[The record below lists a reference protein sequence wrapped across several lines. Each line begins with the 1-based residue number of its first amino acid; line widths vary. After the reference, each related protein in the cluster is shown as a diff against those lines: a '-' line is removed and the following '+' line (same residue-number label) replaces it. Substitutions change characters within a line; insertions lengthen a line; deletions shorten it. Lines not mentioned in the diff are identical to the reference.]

1 MADNWYS
8 EEHATLGDRLAAAR
22 EAAGMTQA
30 QLSQR
35 VGVRGKTLIG
45 WENDVSEPRANQL
58 QMLTAL
64 LNVSL
69 RWLLTGEGG
78 DIAEPGTE
86 APEMDVHLKA
96 TLGELRIVRADM
108 LKMSERLGRLEKSLR
123 AQMSQVQVRQE
134 ERIDE

>member
-1 MADNWYS
+1 MNDNWYS

-22 EAAGMTQA
+22 EAADMTQA
-30 QLSQR
+30 KLAQR
-35 VGVRGKTLIG
+35 VGVRGKTLSD

-78 DIAEPGTE
+78 DISAPDATE
-86 APEMDVHLKA
+86 GEVDAHLKA
-96 TLGELRIVRADM
+96 TLAELRSVRADM
-108 LKMSERLGRLEKSLR
+108 MKMGEKLGRLEKSLR
-123 AQMSQVQVRQE
+123 VQITKAGSR
-134 ERIDE
+134 DE

>member
-1 MADNWYS
+1 MAENWYS

-22 EAAGMTQA
+22 EAAGMSANECA
-30 QLSQR
+30 QR
-35 VGVRGKTLIG
+35 IGVRAKTFSD

-78 DIAEPGTE
+78 DISLPDAQHTE
-86 APEMDVHLKA
+86 LDSHLKA
-96 TLGELRIVRADM
+96 TLGELRQVRADM
-108 LKMSERLGRLEKSLR
+108 LKMGERLGRLEKSLR
-123 AQMSQVQVRQE
+123 VQMTRSLERQ
-134 ERIDE
+134 DGMDDA